1 MLHRKSK
8 RKRRSRASV
17 SRNERNKGVI
27 VVSIKT
33 KFIDVDVQKIHDN
46 INRRDAETISDIVYD
61 ALNELGYIDDDNLM
75 SWSWNVEVSV
85 EVKE

>member
-1 MLHRKSK
+1 M
-8 RKRRSRASV
+8 
-17 SRNERNKGVI
+17 
-27 VVSIKT
+27 SIKT

-75 SWSWNVEVSV
+75 SWSWNLEVSV

>member
-1 MLHRKSK
+1 M
-8 RKRRSRASV
+8 
-17 SRNERNKGVI
+17 
-27 VVSIKT
+27 SIKT
-33 KFIDVDVQKIHDN
+33 KFIDIDVQKIHDN

-61 ALNELGYIDDDNLM
+61 ALNELGYTDDDNLM

>member
-1 MLHRKSK
+1 M
-8 RKRRSRASV
+8 
-17 SRNERNKGVI
+17 
-27 VVSIKT
+27 SIKT

-46 INRRDAETISDIVYD
+46 IANRDAETISDIVYD

-85 EVKE
+85 EVQDNDS

>member
-1 MLHRKSK
+1 M
-8 RKRRSRASV
+8 
-17 SRNERNKGVI
+17 
-27 VVSIKT
+27 SIKT

-75 SWSWNVEVSV
+75 SWSWNLEVSV
-85 EVKE
+85 EVQDNDS

>member
-1 MLHRKSK
+1 M
-8 RKRRSRASV
+8 
-17 SRNERNKGVI
+17 
-27 VVSIKT
+27 SIKT
-33 KFIDVDVQKIHDN
+33 KFIDIDVQKIHDN

-75 SWSWNVEVSV
+75 SWSWNIEASV

>member
-1 MLHRKSK
+1 M
-8 RKRRSRASV
+8 
-17 SRNERNKGVI
+17 
-27 VVSIKT
+27 SIKT
-33 KFIDVDVQKIHDN
+33 KIIDVDVQKIHDN

-75 SWSWNVEVSV
+75 SWSWNIEASV

>member
-1 MLHRKSK
+1 M
-8 RKRRSRASV
+8 
-17 SRNERNKGVI
+17 
-27 VVSIKT
+27 SIKT

-75 SWSWNVEVSV
+75 SWSWNLEVSV
-85 EVKE
+85 EEQDNDS

>member
-1 MLHRKSK
+1 M
-8 RKRRSRASV
+8 
-17 SRNERNKGVI
+17 
-27 VVSIKT
+27 SIKT

-61 ALNELGYIDDDNLM
+61 ALNELGYTDDDNLM

>member
-1 MLHRKSK
+1 M
-8 RKRRSRASV
+8 
-17 SRNERNKGVI
+17 
-27 VVSIKT
+27 SIKT

-75 SWSWNVEVSV
+75 SWSWNIEVSV

>member
-1 MLHRKSK
+1 M
-8 RKRRSRASV
+8 
-17 SRNERNKGVI
+17 
-27 VVSIKT
+27 SIKT
-33 KFIDVDVQKIHDN
+33 KIIDVDVQKIHDN

-85 EVKE
+85 EVKEK

>member
-1 MLHRKSK
+1 M
-8 RKRRSRASV
+8 
-17 SRNERNKGVI
+17 
-27 VVSIKT
+27 SIKT
-33 KFIDVDVQKIHDN
+33 KIIDVDVQKIHDN

-85 EVKE
+85 EVQDNDS